1 MSVLRRNIFSL
12 LLLQGSNY
20 IIPLLTLPYL
30 TRVLG
35 VEGFGV
41 YSLTLSLAQYFVIL
55 IDFGFNLSASKKIAE
70 H

>member
-41 YSLTLSLAQYFVIL
+41 YSL
-55 IDFGFNLSASKKIAE
+55 
-70 H
+70 